1 MLRIPTTIPETPSRI
16 TIGKST
22 RESPTARV
30 SFPPGTPK
38 RRTTH
43 GAIRMKNALSAV
55 RPSSISQKR
64 LEATR
69 QARLRS
75 PFSISSLKTGTNADE
90 SAASA
95 RSARTR
101 FGNW

>member
-1 MLRIPTTIPETPSRI
+1 
-16 TIGKST
+16 
-22 RESPTARV
+22 
-30 SFPPGTPK
+30 
-38 RRTTH
+38 
-43 GAIRMKNALSAV
+43 MKNALSAV
-55 RPSSISQKR
+55 SPSSISQKR

-69 QARLRS
+69 QARFRS
-75 PFSISSLKTGTNADE
+75 PFSISSLKTGTNAEE